1 MSMES
6 QLRAD
11 IVEVG
16 RRMYA
21 RGYTASNDGNISV
34 RLGADRLLMTPK
46 SVCKGFM
53 TPDMMCITDLDG
65 RKLQGDRDP
74 SSEMLMHLEVYRER
88 PDVQAVVHAHPPTA
102 TGFAVAGIP
111 LDRAVLAE
119 VLTTLGSIP
128 IAEYATPSTRE
139 LPEAVR
145 KYIKAHDG
153 MLLANHGALTV
164 GGDLFGAYYKME
176 TIEHFAKISLVARLL
191 GRENLIAREEVMRL
205 QELRGTYG
213 ITAPAPICADPADV
227 GVSVDASDVGGS
239 IDASVVGGS
248 GVASVG
254 DDPATCQVVQAPA
267 GGGQRLVPGS
277 PDAARAAARR
287 VGELVSVHV
296 IPRPHANLEDTL
308 PIGKATATK
317 A

>member
-1 MSMES
+1 MTTGES
-6 QLRAD
+6 SLRAD

-34 RLGADRLLMTPK
+34 RLGAERLLMTPK

-53 TPDMMCITDLDG
+53 TPDMMCITDLEG

-74 SSEMLMHLEVYRER
+74 SSEMLMHLEVYRQR
-88 PDVQAVVHAHPPTA
+88 PDVQAVVHAHPPIA

-111 LDRAVLAE
+111 LNRAVLAE

-128 IAEYATPSTRE
+128 IAEYATPSTKE

-145 KYIKAHDG
+145 KYVKAHDG
-153 MLLANHGALTV
+153 MLLANHGALTL
-164 GGDLFGAYYKME
+164 GADLFSAYYKME

-191 GRENLIAREEVMRL
+191 GNENLLAREEVERL

-213 ITAPAPICADPADV
+213 IKAPAPICPDPSAL
-227 GVSVDASDVGGS
+227 
-239 IDASVVGGS
+239 
-248 GVASVG
+248 G
-254 DDPATCQVVQAPA
+254 DLLAGADPATCQVVEAPA
-267 GGGQRLVPGS
+267 GGGMRLVP
-277 PDAARAAARR
+277 DAEGRSSAKTD
-287 VGELVSVHV
+287 GEGEIRLTYRELTSL
-296 IPRPHANLEDTL
+296 IEDAIRSL
-308 PIGKATATK
+308 K
-317 A
+317 

>member
-1 MSMES
+1 MSSES
-6 QLRAD
+6 MLRAD
-11 IVEVG
+11 IVEIG

-34 RLGADRLLMTPK
+34 RLGAGRLLMTPK

-53 TPDMMCITDLDG
+53 TPDMMCITDLEG

-74 SSEMLMHLEVYRER
+74 STEMLMHLEVYRQR

-111 LDRAVLAE
+111 LTRAVLAE
-119 VLTTLGSIP
+119 VLATLGSIP
-128 IAEYATPSTRE
+128 IAAYATPSTSE

-164 GGDLFGAYYKME
+164 GGDLMSAYFKME
-176 TIEHFAKISLVARLL
+176 TIEHFARISLVARLL
-191 GRENLIAREEVMRL
+191 GRENLIAREEVDRL

-213 ITAPAPICADPADV
+213 IKAPAPICPDPSQPGAEAPAAD
-227 GVSVDASDVGGS
+227 
-239 IDASVVGGS
+239 
-248 GVASVG
+248 
-254 DDPATCQVVQAPA
+254 ATCQVVQAPS
-267 GGGQRLVPGS
+267 GGGLRLVPDS
-277 PDAARAAARR
+277 
-287 VGELVSVHV
+287 
-296 IPRPHANLEDTL
+296 T
-308 PIGKATATK
+308 
-317 A
+317 

>member
-1 MSMES
+1 MTAES
-6 QLRAD
+6 ALRAE

-16 RRMYA
+16 RRLYA
-21 RGYTASNDGNISV
+21 RAYTASNDGNISV
-34 RLGADRLLMTPK
+34 RLDAERLLMTPK

-74 SSEMLMHLEVYRER
+74 SSEMLMHLEVYRQR
-88 PDVQAVVHAHPPTA
+88 PDVRAVVHAHPPTA

-111 LDRAVLAE
+111 LTRAVLAE

-128 IAEYATPSTRE
+128 IAAYATPSTVE
-139 LPEAVR
+139 LPDAVR

-164 GGDLFGAYYKME
+164 GGDLLSAYYKME

-191 GRENLIAREEVMRL
+191 GRENLLAREEVDRL

-213 ITAPAPICADPADV
+213 IKAPAPICADPATTLAV
-227 GVSVDASDVGGS
+227 GPGGLL
-239 IDASVVGGS
+239 
-248 GVASVG
+248 
-254 DDPATCQVVQAPA
+254 DDATCQVVEAPA
-267 GGGQRLVPGS
+267 GRGQRLVPDVLDLPGRGS
-277 PDAARAAARR
+277 GAQSGDSTAIAHVTQAS
-287 VGELVSVHV
+287 VGEVS
-296 IPRPHANLEDTL
+296 PKL
-308 PIGKATATK
+308 TADEGEIRLTYRELS
-317 A
+317 ALIEEAIRSLR

>member
-1 MSMES
+1 
-6 QLRAD
+6 
-11 IVEVG
+11 
-16 RRMYA
+16 MYA

-34 RLGADRLLMTPK
+34 RLGPARLLMTPK

-74 SSEMLMHLEVYRER
+74 SSEMLMHLEVYRQR
-88 PDVQAVVHAHPPTA
+88 PDVQAVVHAHPPIA

-111 LDRAVLAE
+111 LNRAVLAE

-128 IAEYATPSTRE
+128 IAEYATPSTQE

-164 GGDLFGAYYKME
+164 GTDLYSAYYKME

-191 GRENLIAREEVMRL
+191 GRENLIAREELERL
-205 QELRGTYG
+205 QQLRGTYG
-213 ITAPAPICADPADV
+213 IKAPAPICADDAPPSAAD
-227 GVSVDASDVGGS
+227 AM
-239 IDASVVGGS
+239 AL
-248 GVASVG
+248 
-254 DDPATCQVVQAPA
+254 CQVVEAPP
-267 GGGQRLVPGS
+267 GGGQRLVP
-277 PDAARAAARR
+277 DVVAAAADAAARTGGDAEIR
-287 VGELVSVHV
+287 LTYRELSAL
-296 IPRPHANLEDTL
+296 IEDAIRSL
-308 PIGKATATK
+308 K
-317 A
+317 

>member
-1 MSMES
+1 MTTES
-6 QLRAD
+6 SLRAD

-53 TPDMMCITDLDG
+53 TADMMCITDLNG

-74 SSEMLMHLEVYRER
+74 SSEMLMHLEVYRHR

-128 IAEYATPSTRE
+128 IAEYATPSTSE
-139 LPEAVR
+139 LPDAVR

-164 GGDLFGAYYKME
+164 GGDLYGAYFKME
-176 TIEHFAKISLVARLL
+176 TIEHFAKISLVARML
-191 GRENLIAREEVMRL
+191 GRENLIAREEVLRL
-205 QELRGTYG
+205 QGLRDTYG
-213 ITAPAPICADPADV
+213 IKAPAPICADPPGLETAAP
-227 GVSVDASDVGGS
+227 DAE
-239 IDASVVGGS
+239 
-248 GVASVG
+248 
-254 DDPATCQVVQAPA
+254 DPATCQVVQAPA
-267 GGGQRLVPGS
+267 GGGQRLVADT
-277 PDAARAAARR
+277 PDPRERKARAAAGDETEIRLTYR
-287 VGELVSVHV
+287 ELSAL
-296 IPRPHANLEDTL
+296 IEDAIRSL
-308 PIGKATATK
+308 R
-317 A
+317 

>member
-1 MSMES
+1 MSTES
-6 QLRAD
+6 GLRAD
-11 IVEVG
+11 IVEIG

-34 RLGADRLLMTPK
+34 RLGGDRLLMTPK

-74 SSEMLMHLEVYRER
+74 STETLMHLEVYRQR
-88 PDVQAVVHAHPPTA
+88 PDVQAVVHAHPPIA

-111 LDRAVLAE
+111 LNRAVLAE

-128 IAEYATPSTRE
+128 IAEYATPSTQE
-139 LPEAVR
+139 LPDAVR

-164 GGDLFGAYYKME
+164 GTDLYAAYYKME

-191 GRENLIAREEVMRL
+191 GRENLIAREEVERL

-213 ITAPAPICADPADV
+213 IKAPAPICADDAPSAAD
-227 GVSVDASDVGGS
+227 A
-239 IDASVVGGS
+239 A
-248 GVASVG
+248 AL
-254 DDPATCQVVQAPA
+254 CQVVEAPF
-267 GGGQRLVPGS
+267 GGGQRLVPDLVAT
-277 PDAARAAARR
+277 PFPEAARAGGDAEIRLTYR
-287 VGELVSVHV
+287 ELSAL
-296 IPRPHANLEDTL
+296 IEDAIRNLR
-308 PIGKATATK
+308 
-317 A
+317 

>member
-1 MSMES
+1 MSIES
-6 QLRAD
+6 LRAD
-11 IVEVG
+11 IVEIG

-34 RLGADRLLMTPK
+34 RLGDDRLLMTPK

-53 TPDMMCITDLDG
+53 TPDMMCVTDLDG

-74 SSEMLMHLEVYRER
+74 SSEMLMHLEVYRQR
-88 PDVQAVVHAHPPTA
+88 PDVNAVVHAHPPHA

-128 IAEYATPSTRE
+128 LAEYATPSTRE
-139 LPEAVR
+139 LPDAVR

-164 GGDLFGAYYKME
+164 GGDLYSAYYKME
-176 TIEHFAKISLVARLL
+176 TVEHFAKISLVARLL
-191 GRENLIAREEVMRL
+191 GRENLISREEVMRL

-213 ITAPAPICADPADV
+213 IQAPAPICLDPDIPPRP
-227 GVSVDASDVGGS
+227 GPSVSAQTVVAGPGEDA
-239 IDASVVGGS
+239 
-248 GVASVG
+248 
-254 DDPATCQVVQAPA
+254 ATCQTVQAPA
-267 GGGQRLVPGS
+267 GTGLRLIPDLIDGHLRSSGTPQRPRGESGDETEIRLTYRELS
-277 PDAARAAARR
+277 ALIEDA
-287 VGELVSVHV
+287 
-296 IPRPHANLEDTL
+296 IKNLR
-308 PIGKATATK
+308 
-317 A
+317 

>member
-1 MSMES
+1 MTSES
-6 QLRAD
+6 SLRAD

-74 SSEMLMHLEVYRER
+74 SSEMLMHLEVYRQR
-88 PDVQAVVHAHPPTA
+88 PDVQAVVHAHPPIA

-111 LDRAVLAE
+111 LNRAVLAE

-128 IAEYATPSTRE
+128 IAEYATPSTKE
-139 LPEAVR
+139 LPAAVR
-145 KYIKAHDG
+145 KYVKAHDG
-153 MLLANHGALTV
+153 MLLANHGALTL
-164 GGDLFGAYYKME
+164 GTDLFAAYYKME

-191 GRENLIAREEVMRL
+191 GNENLLAREEVERL

-213 ITAPAPICADPADV
+213 IKAPAPICPDPGAL
-227 GVSVDASDVGGS
+227 GELIAG
-239 IDASVVGGS
+239 A
-248 GVASVG
+248 
-254 DDPATCQVVQAPA
+254 DPATCQVVEAPK
-267 GGGQRLVPGS
+267 GDGHRLVPESEARNAGRADNEGEIRLTYRELTS
-277 PDAARAAARR
+277 LIEDAIRSLR
-287 VGELVSVHV
+287 
-296 IPRPHANLEDTL
+296 
-308 PIGKATATK
+308 
-317 A
+317 

>member
-1 MSMES
+1 MSVET
-6 QLRAD
+6 LRAD

-34 RLGADRLLMTPK
+34 RIGPDRLLMTPK

-53 TPDMMCITDLDG
+53 TPDMMCVTDLAG
-65 RKLQGDRDP
+65 KKIAGDRDP
-74 SSEMLMHLEVYRER
+74 SSEALMHLEVYRQR
-88 PDVQAVVHAHPPTA
+88 PDVNAVVHAHPPTA

-128 IAEYATPSTRE
+128 LAEYATPSTAE

-145 KYIKAHDG
+145 KYIKSHDG

-164 GGDLFGAYYKME
+164 GTDLFSAYYKME
-176 TIEHFAKISLVARLL
+176 TIEHFAHISLVARML
-191 GRENLIAREEVMRL
+191 GRENLISREEVMRL

-213 ITAPAPICADPADV
+213 ITAPAPICADP
-227 GVSVDASDVGGS
+227 VD
-239 IDASVVGGS
+239 DA
-248 GVASVG
+248 A
-254 DDPATCQVVQAPA
+254 CQTVQAPA
-267 GGGQRLVPGS
+267 GDGQRLIPDVITSGSSRVPPS
-277 PDAARAAARR
+277 DDAEIRLTYR
-287 VGELVSVHV
+287 ELTAL
-296 IPRPHANLEDTL
+296 IEDAIRNLR
-308 PIGKATATK
+308 
-317 A
+317 